1 MERILPEV
9 PSTKVMLVN
18 PELVEEVRL
27 VVEITWKS
35 KKIALHNSEILLNSS
50 NGCVFGAKKISSNS
64 DIFGAIK
71 NLVKLWH
78 FFGENNLLKSVN
90 DKVNHL
96 CIEAI
101 GSAYLHLS

>member
-50 NGCVFGAKKISSNS
+50 NVGV
-64 DIFGAIK
+64 
-71 NLVKLWH
+71 L
-78 FFGENNLLKSVN
+78 
-90 DKVNHL
+90 
-96 CIEAI
+96 
-101 GSAYLHLS
+101 